1 MHLKSLLKTNALI
14 IITLL
19 TSFSAF
25 AQAPNLLNYQ
35 GVARNST
42 GNPLPNQTIKLRLSI
57 HDLLPSGAV
66 VYSEI
71 RQITTNMGG
80 LFSVQV
86 GSAGASSSTGT
97 IAGINWLVGNKF
109 LQVELDPTNNN
120 SYLDIGTAQLVSVP
134 YAFMSGSATTVKTNA
149 NLTGVVT
156 SVGNATSIAN
166 GAITSDMIG
175 TLNKSK
181 VGLDLVNNTSDAS
194 KPISDLTKAALD
206 LKVNVSDVTS
216 ALETKVDK
224 VAGKDLSSNDYTTDE
239 KNKLA
244 TITGSNSGD
253 QDLSAYATKAGVDS
267 ISSVVSL
274 LLDAKANIASPVFTG
289 TVTTSQLTVGQNQ
302 YPTTMG
308 TSGQVL
314 TTNGSGTLTWTTV
327 SGSGNSVTTKPT
339 SSLTDPF
346 DFSGTNLDNS
356 PLDASSAQNLAN
368 GLDVLKSNNTGIA
381 NVGFGINNLYSNTTG
396 SANTSV
402 GFKGLYSNTTGQ
414 NNSSFG
420 TYALYNNTTGNS
432 NSAFGS
438 LSLISNTTGTA
449 NSAIGEW
456 SMLYNTTGSYNTA
469 TGLNSLFANDR
480 GNYNTANGFNA
491 LYGNYT
497 GSYNT
502 AIGASALNN
511 NGSGAYNTGVG
522 VSALKTNSTGSYSTA
537 IGSFALYSNTTGN
550 LNTAV
555 GYNVLYSNTTGYQNT
570 AIGREALYSNTTGY
584 YNTAN
589 GSRALR
595 SNTTGIQNT
604 ATGLNSLYTN
614 TTGENNTA
622 NGAGSLFSN
631 STGMYNSAFGSSAL
645 SVNTTGSSN
654 TAVGMSSLFLNTTGN
669 YNTAVGLSSL
679 HQNTLGS
686 NNTGIGY
693 KTLYSNIT
701 GENNTAI
708 GYSADVASNSLYNA
722 TAIGYQASV
731 TASNTIQL
739 GNTNI
744 TNVKT
749 SGTITAGAVTYPNTN
764 GITGQVLS
772 ATASGTITW
781 TTVSSSG
788 AHTIGES
795 YGGGIVFYTWDNGLH
810 GLIAATNEI
819 GVEGPQNFS
828 PTTGIKWG
836 PTGTITGA
844 YRFGVGGGFQNTD
857 VVIAK
862 NAISGQQY
870 FDYAGTTTNL
880 YAAFIAQQYSSYIRG
895 NVPNSSF
902 GDWYLPSMGELNLFY
917 ANKNSLS
924 GTGYNSNH
932 IYWSSTEV
940 NSDYAYELSVGGG
953 QNWDHKSTLLYVLP
967 IRKF

>member
-1 MHLKSLLKTNALI
+1 M

-19 TSFSAF
+19 NFSFSGF

-35 GVARNST
+35 GVARNAT

-86 GSAGASSSTGT
+86 GSAGVSSSTGT
-97 IAGINWLVGNKF
+97 IAGINWLVGDKF

-206 LKVNVSDVTS
+206 
-216 ALETKVDK
+216 TKVDK
-224 VAGKDLSSNDYTTDE
+224 VVGKDLSSNDYTTDE

-253 QDLSAYATKAGVDS
+253 QDLSTYATKAGVDS
-267 ISSVVSL
+267 ISSAVSL

-308 TSGQVL
+308 TIGQVL

-438 LSLISNTTGTA
+438 VSLISNTTGTA

-469 TGLNSLFANDR
+469 SGVNSLFGNDR
-480 GNYNTANGFNA
+480 GSYNTANGVNA
-491 LYGNYT
+491 LYGNYSGSYNTGVGVNALKTNSTGSNSTAIGSFALNSNTSGTNNTASGMYALRTNTT

-502 AIGASALNN
+502 AIGYGADVS
-511 NGSGAYNTGVG
+511 SGTLSN
-522 VSALKTNSTGSYSTA
+522 STA
-537 IGSFALYSNTTGN
+537 IG
-550 LNTAV
+550 
-555 GYNVLYSNTTGYQNT
+555 
-570 AIGREALYSNTTGY
+570 
-584 YNTAN
+584 
-589 GSRALR
+589 
-595 SNTTGIQNT
+595 
-604 ATGLNSLYTN
+604 
-614 TTGENNTA
+614 
-622 NGAGSLFSN
+622 NGAIAN
-631 STGMYNSAFGSSAL
+631 
-645 SVNTTGSSN
+645 
-654 TAVGMSSLFLNTTGN
+654 
-669 YNTAVGLSSL
+669 
-679 HQNTLGS
+679 
-686 NNTGIGY
+686 
-693 KTLYSNIT
+693 
-701 GENNTAI
+701 
-708 GYSADVASNSLYNA
+708 ASNL
-722 TAIGYQASV
+722 
-731 TASNTIQL
+731 IQL
-739 GNTNI
+739 GNTSV

-749 SGTITAGAVTYPNTN
+749 SGTLTAGAVTYPSTH
-764 GITGQVLS
+764 GTSGQVLS
-772 ATASGTITW
+772 TTGSGTLTWTAGGSASQWTTAAGNVFYSTGNVGIGTGSNTASAKLHVFGGDRNSGIRVEGAGNPSISFKNTDPSGGTANDGEYQIFATGNPGNNSIAAGSLGIYYDHPTAAGYRFSINKDGDIGVGTGTPTSKFDVRGNIKSSGTLTAGAVTYPSTHGTSGQVLSTTGSGTLTW
-781 TTVSSSG
+781 TSAAGSDS
-788 AHTIGES
+788 HTIGES
-795 YGGGIVFYTWDNGLH
+795 YGGGIVFYVTSDGKH
-810 GLIAATNEI
+810 GLISETQLISPNANSSSNSDIYNYSLAQDMISDSTNHSTAGKLYTDWRLPTKSEFAKLFAKRSYFNNNYQGRLNYYVWTSTPAAPPNETI
-819 GVEGPQNFS
+819 KMVGYYQGATSDFGFNGGPA
-828 PTTGIKWG
+828 G
-836 PTGTITGA
+836 
-844 YRFGVGGGFQNTD
+844 
-857 VVIAK
+857 VIA
-862 NAISGQQY
+862 
-870 FDYAGTTTNL
+870 
-880 YAAFIAQQYSSYIRG
+880 IR
-895 NVPNSSF
+895 SF
-902 GDWYLPSMGELNLFY
+902 
-917 ANKNSLS
+917 
-924 GTGYNSNH
+924 
-932 IYWSSTEV
+932 
-940 NSDYAYELSVGGG
+940 
-953 QNWDHKSTLLYVLP
+953 
-967 IRKF
+967 

>member
-86 GSAGASSSTGT
+86 GSAGASSSSGT
-97 IAGINWLVGNKF
+97 IAGINWLVGDKF

-402 GFKGLYSNTTGQ
+402 GFKGLYANTTGQ

-420 TYALYNNTTGNS
+420 TYALYYNTTGNS

-438 LSLISNTTGTA
+438 VSLISNTTGTA

-469 TGLNSLFANDR
+469 SGVNSLFGNDR
-480 GNYNTANGFNA
+480 GSYNTANGLNA
-491 LYGNYT
+491 LYGNYSGSYNTGLGVNALKTNSTGSNSTAIGSFALNSNTSGTNNTASGMYALRTNTT

-502 AIGASALNN
+502 AIGYGADVS
-511 NGSGAYNTGVG
+511 SGTLSN
-522 VSALKTNSTGSYSTA
+522 STA
-537 IGSFALYSNTTGN
+537 IG
-550 LNTAV
+550 
-555 GYNVLYSNTTGYQNT
+555 
-570 AIGREALYSNTTGY
+570 
-584 YNTAN
+584 
-589 GSRALR
+589 
-595 SNTTGIQNT
+595 
-604 ATGLNSLYTN
+604 
-614 TTGENNTA
+614 
-622 NGAGSLFSN
+622 NGAIAS
-631 STGMYNSAFGSSAL
+631 
-645 SVNTTGSSN
+645 
-654 TAVGMSSLFLNTTGN
+654 
-669 YNTAVGLSSL
+669 
-679 HQNTLGS
+679 
-686 NNTGIGY
+686 
-693 KTLYSNIT
+693 
-701 GENNTAI
+701 
-708 GYSADVASNSLYNA
+708 ASNL
-722 TAIGYQASV
+722 
-731 TASNTIQL
+731 IQL
-739 GNTNI
+739 GNTSI

-749 SGTITAGAVTYPNTN
+749 SGTLTAGAVTYPSTH
-764 GITGQVLS
+764 GTSGQVLS
-772 ATASGTITW
+772 TTGTGTLTWTAGGSASQWTTAAGNIFYSTGNVGIGTGSNTPSAKLHVFGGDRNSGIRVEGAVNPSISFKNTDPSGGTANAGEYQLFATGNPANSAIAPGSFGIFYDHPTDGGYRFSISKEGNVGIGTGMPTTKLEVSGNIKSSGTLTAGAVTYPSTHGTSGQVLSTTGSGTLTW
-781 TTVSSSG
+781 TSAASSDI
-788 AHTIGES
+788 HTIGES
-795 YGGGIVFYTWDNGLH
+795 YGGGIVFYVTSDGKH
-810 GLIAATNEI
+810 GLISETQLISPNANSSSNSDIYYYSQAQDMISDSTNHSTSGKLFTDWRLPTKSEFAKLYAKRSYFNSNYSGRLSYYNWTSTPAASPNETTKMTYYYQGI
-819 GVEGPQNFS
+819 PGESGFNAGPC
-828 PTTGIKWG
+828 G
-836 PTGTITGA
+836 
-844 YRFGVGGGFQNTD
+844 
-857 VVIAK
+857 VIA
-862 NAISGQQY
+862 
-870 FDYAGTTTNL
+870 
-880 YAAFIAQQYSSYIRG
+880 IR
-895 NVPNSSF
+895 SF
-902 GDWYLPSMGELNLFY
+902 
-917 ANKNSLS
+917 
-924 GTGYNSNH
+924 
-932 IYWSSTEV
+932 
-940 NSDYAYELSVGGG
+940 
-953 QNWDHKSTLLYVLP
+953 
-967 IRKF
+967 